1 MRKTKIH
8 NMKHYLG
15 DVLNPADLSGL
26 TKKYK
31 INLIET
37 SDYFR
42 RAEIHVLAIN
52 ETEAKK
58 FVYDQIYEYDDEIDW
73 DSDSDNNELDI
84 DKIEEVKE

>member
-1 MRKTKIH
+1 
-8 NMKHYLG
+8 MKYYL
-15 DVLNPADLSGL
+15 DNVLNPEDLSGL

-31 INLIET
+31 INLTES

-58 FVYDQIYEYDDEIDW
+58 FVYDQIYEYDNEIDW
-73 DSDSDNNELDI
+73 DPDSDNNELDI
-84 DKIEEVKE
+84 DEIEEVKGE

>member
-1 MRKTKIH
+1 MDY
-8 NMKHYLG
+8 YL
-15 DVLNPADLSGL
+15 DNVLNPEDLSGL

-31 INLIET
+31 INLTES

-58 FVYDQIYEYDDEIDW
+58 FVYDQIYEYDNEIDW
-73 DSDSDNNELDI
+73 DPDSDNNELDI
-84 DKIEEVKE
+84 DEIEEVKE

>member
-1 MRKTKIH
+1 
-8 NMKHYLG
+8 MKYYL
-15 DVLNPADLSGL
+15 DNVLNPEALSGL

-31 INLIET
+31 INLTES

-58 FVYDQIYEYDDEIDW
+58 FVYDQIYEYDNEIDW
-73 DSDSDNNELDI
+73 DPDSDNNELDI
-84 DKIEEVKE
+84 DEIEEVKGE